1 MVAVVL
7 SLAVLAFIVVDK
19 FSSPPHLERR
29 LSAIF
34 GPKYTVDIG
43 KSSYD
48 PIRGTFTA
56 EYIAVEPDTIRYK
69 EQRRKTWTFTA
80 TAIRIDGI
88 RRWPLFRKGADMAH
102 VHVDTPRLRVY
113 LDRHVDP
120 KKPHRPS
127 TLPQEHLR
135 RLDPLNI
142 GEIRVNDGEIVFIE
156 RARDGVR
163 PGTFVFA
170 DITTTIT
177 NVTND
182 PARMKEPS
190 VIEVK
195 SRLNDAGP
203 MHGTFTYHLAS
214 DSLDIDY
221 EGGVGKMQ
229 ATELNSLLVNMN
241 GIHVR
246 SGTIDSL
253 WFDMKVTDDTAAG
266 KVRCLYHGVEFEL
279 VDKNTHE
286 QNLEH
291 ALATLFKETRD
302 ANPHEPDEPATT
314 ASVYRIRRE
323 PDDNVIKFIWI
334 TIRDGMLKTLGV
346 IE

>member
-1 MVAVVL
+1 MAVVL
-7 SLAVLAFIVVDK
+7 SLAVLALIVVGK
-19 FSSPPHLERR
+19 LSSPPHLERR

-43 KSSYD
+43 SASYN

-56 EYIAVEPDTIRYK
+56 EYVAVEPDTIRYK
-69 EQRRKTWTFTA
+69 EQRRKTWVFTA

-88 RRWPLFRKGADMAH
+88 RRWPVFRKGADMAH
-102 VHVDTPRLRVY
+102 VHVETPRLRVY
-113 LDRHVDP
+113 LDRHMDS
-120 KKPHRPS
+120 KQPHRPS

-135 RLDPLNI
+135 RIDPLNI

-170 DITTTIT
+170 DISATIT

-182 PARMKEPS
+182 PARMENPS
-190 VIEVK
+190 VIEVT
-195 SRLNDAGP
+195 SRLNDAGA
-203 MHGTFTYHLAS
+203 MNGTFTYNLAS
-214 DSLDIDY
+214 DSLDLDY
-221 EGGVGKMQ
+221 EGGVGKMP
-229 ATELNSLLVNMN
+229 ATELNDLLVDLN

-246 SGTIDSL
+246 AGMIDSL
-253 WFDMKVTDDTAAG
+253 WFDVKVADDTAVG
-266 KVRCLYHGVEFEL
+266 KVRCLYRGVEFEL
-279 VDKNTHE
+279 VDKNSHE
-286 QNLEH
+286 QNLKHE
-291 ALATLFKETRD
+291 LATFFKETRD
-302 ANPHEPDEPATT
+302 ANPHEPDEAAMT

-323 PDDNVIKFIWI
+323 PDDNVLKFVWI
-334 TIRDGMLKTLGV
+334 TVRDGLLKTLGV